1 LHAAAAAA
9 AAAALALARGAV
21 LDQLLE
27 PLHVASY
34 HRISQLAVR
43 VGWVGSVLENR
54 QENNTVSRLGDLH
67 NTFSVIPTADKR
79 EPLSCSFALKAAQQQ
94 AQQAQQAQQQ
104 REASRLQ
111 GNC

>member
-1 LHAAAAAA
+1 
-9 AAAALALARGAV
+9 
-21 LDQLLE
+21 
-27 PLHVASY
+27 
-34 HRISQLAVR
+34 
-43 VGWVGSVLENR
+43 VGGFSFGEQAGEQHGVPI
-54 QENNTVSRLGDLH
+54 GDLH
-67 NTFSVIPTADKR
+67 NTFSVIPAADKR